1 MLFIMMKGLV
11 ELKID
16 SLNQSK
22 VDTYFLLHQIGAKE
36 WSPQSTQG

>member
-1 MLFIMMKGLV
+1 MMKGLV

-22 VDTYFLLHQIGAKE
+22 VDTYFLLHQIGAIK
-36 WSPQSTQG
+36 WSAQSTQG